1 MTISAS
7 IRMPAFRQNAKISSM
22 PSKFCLIPPFQTS
35 KLSLAPNQN
44 MPFQMGNKPED
55 FFLPIMV
62 CSKVPFYVVVEGE
75 AEEINFLM
83 LKLDQRVLFL

>member
-1 MTISAS
+1 
-7 IRMPAFRQNAKISSM
+7 
-22 PSKFCLIPPFQTS
+22 
-35 KLSLAPNQN
+35 
-44 MPFQMGNKPED
+44 MGNKPE

-83 LKLDQRVLFL
+83 LKLGQQPLVFFVFFLLPTETDEKYRQIFQVIRGQKMKICQHRKYGYSKYKVNCN